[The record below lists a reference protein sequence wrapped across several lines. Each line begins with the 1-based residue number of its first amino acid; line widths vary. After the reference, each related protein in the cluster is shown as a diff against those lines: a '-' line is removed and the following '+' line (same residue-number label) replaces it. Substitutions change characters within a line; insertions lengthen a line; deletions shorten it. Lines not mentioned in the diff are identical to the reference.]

1 MNVNSSYEYSFVEQA
16 RRELK
21 EIENKGTSKLEKLED
36 LRDTKGKSFRTADI
50 EKLMEKYDPKAFDEY
65 KKVAYRADGGHTQSG
80 LRFLSHWMDDVK
92 AKLKETDSG
101 TKVNDISSKN
111 EEKLSKKAQDF
122 LKNLR
127 KKNGDYDFMIGNGP
141 NELRSLSK
149 SGSKEFSVILS
160 SAEIERMAN
169 DDKYAQE
176 KMDGI
181 QGAVKMCK
189 RICEENGYTSG
200 FGGSGENGSI
210 NKIGVTIDDKG
221 NMKLFAELEK
231 TSSKQKE
238 LIEKNRE
245 KRAEEKKSSDKTRK
259 KNPYEKPEKPTI
271 KRATIEADSEEDLLS
286 KISKFDWDSVA
297 ESKSGDRIDFSA

>member
-1 MNVNSSYEYSFVEQA
+1 MNINTSYSHSFVEQA
-16 RRELK
+16 RRDLK
-21 EIENKGTSKLEKLED
+21 EIENKGVSKLETLED
-36 LRDTKGKSFRTADI
+36 LKDTTGKSFRTSDI
-50 EKLMEKYDPKAFDEY
+50 EKLMEKYDPDSYEKY
-65 KKVAYRADGGHTQSG
+65 KQIAYTSEGGHSQTG
-80 LRFLSHWMDDVK
+80 LSYLSKWMDDVK
-92 AKLKETDSG
+92 AGFAKESNLVSG
-101 TKVNDISSKN
+101 TNDISSKN
-111 EEKLSKKAQDF
+111 EAKLSQKAQDF

-127 KKNGDYDFMIGNGP
+127 QKYGDYDFMIGNGAD
-141 NELRSLSK
+141 ELKSLSK

-169 DDKYAQE
+169 DEKYAQE

-210 NKIGVTIDDKG
+210 NKIGVSVDDKG

-238 LIEKNRE
+238 RIEKNRE
-245 KRAEEKKSSDKTRK
+245 KRAEEKKSADRTRK
-259 KNPYEKPEKPTI
+259 KNPYEKPFWI
-271 KRATIEADSEEDLLS
+271 KRMHMYISRMWEKILSPVKLDS
-286 KISKFDWDSVA
+286 KKVIKF
-297 ESKSGDRIDFSA
+297 